1 MYNSFTTKDLTPEQ
15 HLSKVT
21 CDIMGK
27 DRYMHLAG
35 ILMIG
40 SREVSDDVPTACT
53 NGRDEKYGREFIENM
68 STAELRFLV
77 LHENYHKMY
86 KHLTTWKH
94 LCAKDPQ
101 LANMS
106 MDYNINGKICDENK
120 DGWAVMPEGGLYDE
134 DFRTPNGWMD
144 TAEIFNILYEEKEQG
159 NGGGN
164 GDGKNGNGNT
174 LDEHDWK
181 GASELSDAEIKEL
194 AKEIDDGIRQGGML
208 AGKQGKG
215 LSRDMKELLETQV
228 DWREVLRSFV
238 NDTCIGTDYATY
250 DRPDRRY
257 LSEGFIMPS
266 GVSEQ
271 VGVMALHLDMSG
283 SIGERVQQIMI
294 SEVVELAKTAN
305 PPELHIIYWDTDV
318 QRAEVYKRD
327 EYDTITSKTKPT
339 GGGGTDVRCV
349 PQYLKEHNIK
359 PQASIVLTDGYLYGG
374 WGVWEHPV
382 LWCVL
387 DNKSATPDVG
397 QVVHIKSTEI

>member
-1 MYNSFTTKDLTPEQ
+1 MYNSFMTKDLTPEQ

-134 DFRTPNGWMD
+134 RLRTPSGWMD

-164 GDGKNGNGNT
+164 GDGDGDGDT
-174 LDEHDWK
+174 LDEHDWE
-181 GASELSDAEIKEL
+181 GASELSDEEVKEL
-194 AKEIDDGIRQGGML
+194 SKEIDEGIRQGSML

-215 LSRDMKELLETQV
+215 LSRDMKELLEIPV
-228 DWREVLRSFV
+228 DWREVLRAFIT
-238 NDTCIGTDYATY
+238 NTCIGADYATY

-271 VGVMALHLDMSG
+271 VGCIAEHNDMSG

-294 SEVVELAKTAN
+294 SSLVGICETVK
-305 PPELHIIYWDTDV
+305 PDELHVSYWDTNV
-318 QRAEVYKRD
+318 CGYEKYMHD
-327 EYDTITSKTKPT
+327 EIDTVASKTKPV

-359 PQASIVLTDGYLYGG
+359 PQVSIVLTDGYLYGG
-374 WGVWEHPV
+374 WGVWDHPV
-382 LWCVL
+382 LWVIV